1 MAAAVRAAL
10 AALCVS
16 CLCVP
21 TTTRQ
26 LAVPSE
32 AECGRAKKLKDVQ
45 VLIACID
52 RFREWR
58 RVTASGGCFRSSTHR
73 DGNCC
78 GPPPTHRPPPPAAS
92 VSKQAS
98 KRANDA
104 RTRLAQHT
112 HMHALHATAHHTL
125 VSRMFRTRLPLCRQ
139 RKMPSYRPSP
149 PPLHARAHTRAPT
162 RTAHPRT
169 TRTPPHCAPSSSGGA
184 AGGQGPGVGHL
195 ECRGDLC
202 RGRRRRGGARLDGE
216 GDGSRRRGPRP
227 GKPVCE
233 LARTH
238 SPY

>member
-21 TTTRQ
+21 TTTQQ

-32 AECGRAKKLKDVQ
+32 AECGRAKKSKDVQ

-112 HMHALHATAHHTL
+112 HMHASHATAHHTL

-149 PPLHARAHTRAPT
+149 PPLHARAHTPRTHPHRAP
-162 RTAHPRT
+162 AHNPH
-169 TRTPPHCAPSSSGGA
+169 TPALCSE
-184 AGGQGPGVGHL
+184 QQ
-195 ECRGDLC
+195 RGC
-202 RGRRRRGGARLDGE
+202 
-216 GDGSRRRGPRP
+216 SRRPRP
-227 GKPVCE
+227 GRWP
-233 LARTH
+233 LGM
-238 SPY
+238 SG